1 MGPDGLAKARKM
13 RNNRRMMARVL
24 AIAIISIIIA
34 LAKKYYYSCEQQ
46 LPSPSFLL
54 LRDHSQDQQSTVD
67 VIIED
72 TVLNDGLLIGK
83 EEALIVE
90 DVRTDN
96 ILQGECDSEV
106 ENDISTKSTDEL
118 KVNLL
123 DDKNELDVCVNHK
136 VSSLFIYQAQC
147 CT

>member
-1 MGPDGLAKARKM
+1 M
-13 RNNRRMMARVL
+13 
-24 AIAIISIIIA
+24 
-34 LAKKYYYSCEQQ
+34 
-46 LPSPSFLL
+46 
-54 LRDHSQDQQSTVD
+54 
-67 VIIED
+67 
-72 TVLNDGLLIGK
+72 LNDGLLIGK

-90 DVRTDN
+90 DVCTDN
-96 ILQGECDSEV
+96 LQGECDSEV

>member
-1 MGPDGLAKARKM
+1 M
-13 RNNRRMMARVL
+13 
-24 AIAIISIIIA
+24 
-34 LAKKYYYSCEQQ
+34 
-46 LPSPSFLL
+46 
-54 LRDHSQDQQSTVD
+54 
-67 VIIED
+67 
-72 TVLNDGLLIGK
+72 LNDGLLIGK